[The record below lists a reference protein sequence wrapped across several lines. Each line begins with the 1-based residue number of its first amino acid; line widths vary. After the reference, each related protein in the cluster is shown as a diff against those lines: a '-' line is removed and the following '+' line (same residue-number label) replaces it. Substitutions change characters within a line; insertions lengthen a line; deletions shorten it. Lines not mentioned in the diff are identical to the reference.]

1 MGSSSPIKEG
11 IVLFDGVCNLCNAA
25 VQFIIKRDPGGR
37 IKFASLQSDAG
48 QSLLE
53 ANDLSTNQFHSII
66 FLKGDVIYQESD
78 AVLQIARE
86 LNSPLAWLSSAAA
99 VIPRPVR
106 NWIYRWVSRNR
117 YKVFGKREE
126 CMVPT
131 PDLRKRFL

>member
-25 VQFIIKRDPGGR
+25 VQFIIKRDPVGK

-48 QSLLE
+48 QSLLRT
-53 ANDLSTNQFHSII
+53 NHLSTDEFHSII
-66 FLKGDVIYQESD
+66 FLKGDEVYQESD
-78 AVLQIARE
+78 AVLKIACE
-86 LNSPLAWLSSAAA
+86 LKSPWAWLLSAT
-99 VIPRPVR
+99 VIIPRAIRDRV
-106 NWIYRWVSRNR
+106 YRWVSRNR
-117 YKVFGKREE
+117 YNIFGKRKE